1 MPTRIRPWQRVEGG
15 YTGPTGPIGQT
26 GPTGAIGL
34 QGPTGPTGVTGPT
47 GPQGL
52 TGPTGAQ
59 GPTGPTG
66 PTGTTGPTGRT
77 GATGA
82 TGPTGPQGST
92 GPTGP
97 QGSQGVTGPTGT
109 VPTHNHDSSY
119 VNVTGDTM
127 TGDLVVP
134 DEAFGTAWDGNL
146 EAPTKNAVYDQ
157 FQIAAP
163 TGAIMMWSTGTA
175 PSGWKLCDGTTV
187 LRSTT
192 LGALLVAAGSPYGAG
207 DGSTTV
213 NVPNMEGRFP
223 IGKSDGPNDYDTIG
237 ETGGVTDVTLTSA
250 QSGVPAHQHFI
261 NFNTGGVSA
270 NHVHQEYYPNR
281 SGSVLQGNGSRNDI
295 NPLAQNTGI
304 NSVGHTHLISGNTN
318 DNATEDAASSH
329 TNMPPYLTLNFI
341 IKL

>member
-1 MPTRIRPWQRVEGG
+1 MPTRIRPWQRVTGG
-15 YTGPTGPIGQT
+15 FTGPTGPIGLT
-26 GPTGAIGL
+26 GPQGL
-34 QGPTGPTGVTGPT
+34 IGPTGPTGVS
-47 GPQGL
+47 
-52 TGPTGAQ
+52 

-66 PTGTTGPTGRT
+66 PTGPQGLQGIQGVQGTTGPTGPTGPQGIQGVTGPTGPTGRT
-77 GATGA
+77 G
-82 TGPTGPQGST
+82 PTGPQGT
-92 GPTGP
+92 
-97 QGSQGVTGPTGT
+97 QGVTGPTGT

-127 TGDLVVP
+127 TGDLIVP
-134 DEAFGTAWDGNL
+134 DEAFGSSWDGNL

-157 FQIAAP
+157 FLLAVP
-163 TGAIMMWSTGTA
+163 TGVIQMWPTATA

-192 LGALLVAAGSPYGAG
+192 LGALLVAAGSPFGAG

-223 IGKSDGPNDYDTIG
+223 IGKSDGPNAYDTIG
-237 ETGGVTDVTLTSA
+237 ETGGATDVTLTSA

-261 NFNTGGVSA
+261 NFNTGGESA
-270 NHVHQEYYPNR
+270 THVHSELYPLR
-281 SGSVLQGNGSRNDI
+281 SGSVLTGNGNRNDI
-295 NPLAQNTGI
+295 TAASTNTGI

-318 DNATEDAASSH
+318 NNTAADAASSH